1 MDGNVV
7 KRTVYIESSVIS
19 YCASIISRDLVT
31 AARQAITQDWWNTQ
45 LAYYNAFVSPV
56 VEREISLGDQ
66 EAAKRRLQLIA
77 AMPSLRITSEAQQTA
92 EGLLNAGLLPPG
104 SVDDALHIAVAA
116 AHGMDYLLTWNFKHI
131 NNASTKNR
139 IFRFIENSG
148 YECPVLCSPEELGDN
163 K

>member
-1 MDGNVV
+1 M
-7 KRTVYIESSVIS
+7 
-19 YCASIISRDLVT
+19 
-31 AARQAITQDWWNTQ
+31 
-45 LAYYNAFVSPV
+45 
-56 VEREISLGDQ
+56 
-66 EAAKRRLQLIA
+66 IA
-77 AMPSLRITSEAQQTA
+77 AMPSLRITFEAQQAA
-92 EGLLNAGLLPPG
+92 EGLLNAGLLPLG

-139 IFRFIENSG
+139 ILKFIESSG